1 MTGTI
6 QPGQAKAHDF
16 LKKQKVGVL
25 ATVSPDGDPYAAAI
39 YYTVDSSLA
48 ISFLTKT
55 GTKKADNLEHNSH
68 AMLVVYEAESQ
79 TTVQVA
85 GSVSKITDVTE
96 ANKVLSQV
104 VHASMDTSKTDVPPI
119 LKLDEG
125 EYITYRL
132 TPTQVRM
139 ASFSHA
145 KSGDYETL
153 FKTIVPE
160 TKPAN

>member
-1 MTGTI
+1 MAITI
-6 QPGQAKAHDF
+6 QPGQQGAHDF
-16 LKKQKVGVL
+16 LKKHKVGVL

-39 YYTVDSSLA
+39 YYIVDSALN

-55 GTKKADNLEHNSH
+55 GTKKADNLEHNNH

-79 TTVQVA
+79 TTVQVT
-85 GSVSKITDVTE
+85 GSVSKITDNTE
-96 ANKVLSQV
+96 INEVFSQIV
-104 VHASMDTSKTDVPPI
+104 YASVDASKTDVPPI

-125 EYITYRL
+125 EYVTYRL

-139 ASFSHA
+139 ASFIHA
-145 KSGDYETL
+145 KSGGYETL

-160 TKPAN
+160 AK